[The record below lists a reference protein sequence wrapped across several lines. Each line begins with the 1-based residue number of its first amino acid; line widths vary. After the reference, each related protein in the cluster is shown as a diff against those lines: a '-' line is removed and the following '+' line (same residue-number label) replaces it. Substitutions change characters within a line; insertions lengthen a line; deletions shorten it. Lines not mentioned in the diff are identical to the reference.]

1 MRRELH
7 LRIHR
12 EDHTSDA
19 LGRVFLGVEDKQAS
33 LTLVQSYLGSQGR
46 LKSVALEDD
55 ELVVSAE
62 IREFSQESTNL
73 VRMGREA
80 ARKGR
85 PRSALGHYE
94 EALKL
99 SPWNFEAL
107 KALGRLYY
115 RNRKPEAACQLL
127 IRAREAN
134 PADAT
139 VLALLAEIS
148 LHQGRRLAAR
158 SYVAQLQLLEPDSER
173 TRRAVSRIQPA
184 DAVAARERL
193 ADLPE
198 PQDD

>member
-1 MRRELH
+1 MRRELY

-19 LGRVFLGVEDKQAS
+19 LGRVFLGVEDKKAS
-33 LTLVQSYLGSQGR
+33 LALVQSYLGSQGR
-46 LKSVALEDD
+46 LKSVSIEDD
-55 ELVVSAE
+55 ELVVAAE
-62 IREFSQESTNL
+62 VRDFPEETANL
-73 VRMGREA
+73 VRMGRDA
-80 ARKGR
+80 VRKAR

-99 SPWNFEAL
+99 SPWNSEAL

-115 RNRKPEAACQLL
+115 RNRKPDAARQLL
-127 IRAREAN
+127 VRAREAD

-158 SYVAQLQLLEPDSER
+158 GYVEQLQRIEPDSER
-173 TRRAVSRIQPA
+173 TRRAVARIQPA
-184 DAVAARERL
+184 DATAAQERM
-193 ADLPE
+193 ADIPDPPAE
-198 PQDD
+198 

>member
-1 MRRELH
+1 MA
-7 LRIHR
+7 
-12 EDHTSDA
+12 EDHPPTDP
-19 LGRVFLGVEDKQAS
+19 V
-33 LTLVQSYLGSQGR
+33 
-46 LKSVALEDD
+46 
-55 ELVVSAE
+55 
-62 IREFSQESTNL
+62 
-73 VRMGREA
+73 
-80 ARKGR
+80 
-85 PRSALGHYE
+85 
-94 EALKL
+94 
-99 SPWNFEAL
+99 EAL

-158 SYVAQLQLLEPDSER
+158 SYVTQLQRLEPDSER

-193 ADLPE
+193 ADVPE
-198 PQDD
+198 PEDD